1 MKWTNNA
8 FECLVRRVSLDLC
21 KNPSHIQVISQNYAF
36 TGFPLVEKKKKN
48 VLLLET
54 KNHVTIGKR
63 FWRCDRNQSDAP
75 HNIADVCVESIVVC
89 LNCRSFCRFALFSIF
104 CWATFFIVQ
113 LLCMR
118 LCRSVCLL
126 LSGICSFVSPSCLKL
141 VCPACMYR
149 MSASC
154 HSDELVVNQVCSGVI
169 LSLL

>member
-1 MKWTNNA
+1 MNKQRFWVSGQESLTR
-8 FECLVRRVSLDLC
+8 LVQES
-21 KNPSHIQVISQNYAF
+21 F
-36 TGFPLVEKKKKN
+36 THTSDFTELRIHRFSPGRKKKKN